1 MELLFINEKF
11 HQLKKK
17 ETNKQISTTKTKQT
31 LKLNR
36 NYIVYIYIY
45 IIHIIQI
52 VQIYIP
58 EFEGR
63 LTFLIALDILFKN
76 LSP

>member
-17 ETNKQISTTKTKQT
+17 ETNKQISTTKTKQK
-31 LKLNR
+31 LKL
-36 NYIVYIYIY
+36 YSIYIY